1 MTVRNLL
8 SNDSGRF
15 WSPESDYQELLQARD
30 RTSYAVG
37 LDQASPPGTVWA
49 YNNAAIQTL
58 DRVIRNA
65 TGTATD
71 GLRPGPAVRTARA

>member
-15 WSPESDYQELLQARD
+15 WSPETDYQGLLQAPD
-30 RTSYAVG
+30 RTAYAVG
-37 LDQASPPGTVWA
+37 LEQAARPGTVWA

-58 DRVIRNA
+58 DRVVSNA

-71 GLRPGPAVRTARA
+71 VMRRSGSSPRSA